1 MNRKKVITKEELMQV
16 MGESTPPKADTDNC
30 KLYLV
35 EICETP

>member
-16 MGESTPPKADTDNC
+16 MGESTPQKADTDTS